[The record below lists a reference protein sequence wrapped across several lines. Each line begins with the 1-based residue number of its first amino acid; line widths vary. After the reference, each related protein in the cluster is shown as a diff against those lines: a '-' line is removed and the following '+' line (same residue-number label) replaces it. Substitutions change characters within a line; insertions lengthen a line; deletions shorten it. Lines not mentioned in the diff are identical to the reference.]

1 MIRVRLAEG
10 IEVNV
15 NTDDPNVAAQAAR
28 TYFRGAYPDQFEEW
42 RRTQMGLGTSV
53 RAGAA
58 RAIDEFQGQ
67 LYSAAEG
74 LGQMLNMP
82 NLQQIGR
89 EGRIRNAIEA
99 EAAQPEALR
108 TNILEAGSLGDVGR
122 AAAEIVTGSLPQ
134 TGGALAGALTGARLG
149 AGFGGLPGALVGGIL
164 GGTAASYLPT
174 AGANIQRQIQE
185 EAQRQGIP
193 ESEITQVPSPGA
205 AFGAAVPQAALESA
219 ADVATLGAGRFLR
232 RPATEVAGSLGQRVG
247 RGAAVGAATEP
258 PTEIAQT
265 AIERYQAGLPL
276 TGPEAGREYLEAGLG
291 GAIAGGVLGG
301 ATRGAF
307 GARPAPA
314 PTPEAETA
322 PTPAAEAAP
331 APAPR
336 FEPIA
341 LPERPEPFTTAEEA
355 EAFVAENPQFTPSI
369 PLPTPEAAVQFINT
383 ARLADWQQSVTTS
396 RQQAIDEF
404 LAKPA
409 PVPEGQTAMPVDRQQ
424 QIGELISNVAP
435 AIEAG
440 TFNLNN
446 FNAPAVA
453 RAALGAR
460 DIDPGRISKTELK
473 AVTDELNALAEAGY
487 LKKPTPRTFAL
498 NTEPVTPPAP
508 ARAEEQQAVQAFTEA
523 EEAGTLTPE
532 IMQRMGAAPI
542 QPTVVPED
550 EAALW
555 QGYSLNAGPQNRSPF
570 VQTARNIAQQRQ
582 RPFTRPELG
591 EFASALGAAPT
602 PEAQRVVIDDFTARR
617 QAPAPTAGPTPTT
630 SADAAK
636 SADPASG
643 AGAAT
648 ETAEEALLTPPKN
661 MPLKQSRKLID
672 NQYRDSFEG
681 GIFAKLLASPI
692 AFFNKQ
698 PRYQASAD
706 MMDRYYVRNHQGL
719 SDVTAL
725 YTPILEL
732 PAESQARAVMALQDA
747 SVNRRMW
754 NRDQFSAQENAAMD
768 GVIASMQRQLDFIID
783 SYVTEYFNPEN
794 AANPQERARLEAFQQ
809 KKGDRLIFDMPAEEV
824 RAASP
829 QGFAAAQSYNK
840 IRNPFYIPQIAQG
853 SHFVAAYERLPGG
866 KKRLVRIYFYNPIRG
881 IQKARRALGAQRD
894 FEAIAKQ
901 RLREEFPDSNRYYVM
916 ERGVESTVNEEA
928 ANLRRDGDFIAKYL
942 EELRQVSGKEAKQ
955 VIARMS
961 NQIDKAQM
969 DRIFRPNNDKLRAVI
984 LENAVD
990 YVRETMPN
998 YLIAANRLQAR
1009 RAVRED
1015 FNRSLEGYNN
1025 EERKYWDD
1033 TFNYASTPTEA
1044 FGTGRALAFF
1054 TYLGFNFS
1062 TAVIQFTQ
1070 NPTVLVPRLLR
1081 DGGGAIDT
1089 TRYALSAAKD
1099 VYGTLDIMKSLGNEL
1114 DYTNSLIKR
1123 GTLTADEVNAIKQG
1137 VRSGRLNPVQAVELR
1152 SSISA
1157 EDFRKVGAADK
1168 DATAIAEGANKVVDL
1183 SGRMLAAVDETNR
1196 LTAFL
1201 SAYRLAKARPDV
1213 MARAGRLDNREYRT
1227 PYEYAEAVVG
1237 DTNFRSVKEDRAL
1250 IQRFHP
1256 IAEVMTQFMSPVFK
1270 LMEIY
1275 ARSAAQTI
1283 RGLKTGD
1290 LEMARAAALQF
1301 AAMTTIQV
1309 ALAGI
1314 WSLPLAERMRE
1325 LIEFVMKEAFEDP
1338 VDLEQQLE
1346 RFLGNG
1352 FLASLL
1358 SYGLPHAQGTI
1369 SLNSRLKIDPL
1380 PQGSVTEWDA
1390 LSLLGPVGGFGTKAA
1405 DFYNAYKMGDTLGM
1419 LYAFPLMPTAAANL
1433 IKAGQL
1439 AIDEEQWTKRG
1450 GRIIAPEDV
1459 RKAAASGFVPPSVQ
1473 QAVGFAP
1480 PEFADIRRGAAR
1492 VKELENLNR
1501 DPTQRA
1507 NLELGR
1513 LLLRVLEA
1521 QRDGR
1526 QADAER
1532 YSNDYRRRF
1541 EEIAREQEDKPE
1553 AQKVR
1558 LNPQAILSRAQQDL
1572 LGRGSP
1578 EVLTRQARVP
1588 AREEAA
1594 RIAEEARWRE
1604 RP

>member
-15 NTDDPNVAAQAAR
+15 NTDDPKVAAQAAR
-28 TYFRGAYPDQFEEW
+28 TYFRGAYPEQFEEW
-42 RRTQMGLGTSV
+42 RRTQMGLGTSL
-53 RAGAA
+53 RSGAA
-58 RAIDEFQGQ
+58 RAIDEFQGA

-82 NLQQIGR
+82 SLQQTGR

-99 EAAQPEALR
+99 EASQPEALR
-108 TNILEAGSLGDVGR
+108 TSILDAGNLSDVGR

-149 AGFGGLPGALVGGIL
+149 AGFGPAGALIGGL
-164 GGTAASYLPT
+164 AGGTAASFLPT
-174 AGANIQRQIQE
+174 AGTNVQRQIQE
-185 EAQRQGIP
+185 EAQRQGVP
-193 ESEITQVPSPGA
+193 ESEITQIPSPGA
-205 AFGAAVPQAALESA
+205 AFATAVPQAALESA
-219 ADVATLGAGRFLR
+219 TDVATLGAGRFLR
-232 RPATEVAGSLGQRVG
+232 RPVTEAAGSLGQRLT
-247 RGAAVGAATEP
+247 RGAAVGVATEP
-258 PTEIAQT
+258 PTEVAQT
-265 AIERYQAGLPL
+265 ALERYQAGLPL
-276 TGPEAGREYLEAGLG
+276 TGPEAGREYLEAGLS

-314 PTPEAETA
+314 PTPEAEA
-322 PTPAAEAAP
+322 APAAEAPP
-331 APAPR
+331 APPPR

-341 LPERPEPFTTAEEA
+341 LPERPEPFATAEQA
-355 EAFVAENPQFTPSI
+355 EAFVAENPRFTPTI
-369 PLPTPEAAVQFINT
+369 PLPTPEAAVQVINA
-383 ARLADWQQSVTTS
+383 ARLADWQQSVTSS

-404 LAKPA
+404 VGKPA
-409 PVPEGQTAMPVDRQQ
+409 PAPEGQTVMPVDRQQ

-440 TFNLNN
+440 NFNLNS

-473 AVTDELNALAEAGY
+473 TITDELNALAEAGY
-487 LKKPTPRTFAL
+487 LKKPTPRTYAL

-508 ARAEEQQAVQAFTEA
+508 TQAEEAQAVQAFTEN

-532 IMQRMGAAPI
+532 IMQRMGATPL

-570 VQTARNIAQQRQ
+570 VQTVRNIAQERQ

-591 EFASALGAAPT
+591 EFASALSAAPT
-602 PEAQRVVIDDFTARR
+602 AEAQRAVIDDFTSRR
-617 QAPAPTAGPTPTT
+617 QASAAGPVPTT
-630 SADAAK
+630 SAEAAK
-636 SADPASG
+636 TKDPASG
-643 AGAAT
+643 AGEAT
-648 ETAEEALLTPPKN
+648 ETIEEALLTPPKN
-661 MPLKQSRKLID
+661 MPLKQQQKLID

-681 GIFAKLLASPI
+681 GVFAKLLASPI
-692 AFFNKQ
+692 AFFSKQ
-698 PRYQASAD
+698 PRYQTSAD
-706 MMDRYYVRNHQGL
+706 LMDRYYVRNHQGL
-719 SDVTAL
+719 SDVSGL

-732 PAESQARAVMALQDA
+732 PAESQARAILALQDA

-783 SYVTEYFNPEN
+783 SYVSEYFNP
-794 AANPQERARLEAFQQ
+794 ATATNPQERARLEAFQQ

-840 IRNPFYIPQIAQG
+840 IRNPFYIPQISQG
-853 SHFVAAYERLPGG
+853 SHFVAAYERLPGD
-866 KKRLVRIYFYNPIRG
+866 KKKLVRIYFYNPIKG
-881 IQKARRALGAQRD
+881 VQKARRALGMQRD
-894 FEAIAKQ
+894 FEAIALR
-901 RLREEFPDSNRYYVM
+901 RLREEFPDSKRYYVM
-916 ERGVESTVNEEA
+916 ERGVESTADQEA
-928 ANLRRDGDFIAKYL
+928 GNLRRDGDFIAKYL

-955 VIARMS
+955 IIARMS

-984 LENAVD
+984 PENAVD
-990 YVRETMPN
+990 YVRETIPN

-1009 RAVRED
+1009 RAVRDD

-1114 DYTNSLIKR
+1114 DYTNSLVKR
-1123 GTLTADEVNAIKQG
+1123 GVLTADEVNAIKQG

-1157 EDFRKVGAADK
+1157 DDFRKVGAADK
-1168 DATAIAEGANKVVDL
+1168 DATTLAKGANKVIDL

-1309 ALAGI
+1309 ALAGV

-1325 LIEFVMKEAFEDP
+1325 LVEFVMKEAFDDP
-1338 VDLEQQLE
+1338 ADLEQQLE

-1459 RKAAASGFVPPSVQ
+1459 RKAAASGIVPPSVQ

-1492 VKELENLNR
+1492 VKELESLNKDSTR
-1501 DPTQRA
+1501 RA
-1507 NLELGR
+1507 NLELSR

-1521 QRDGR
+1521 QQDGR

-1532 YSNDYRRRF
+1532 YSVEYRRRF
-1541 EEIAREQEDKPE
+1541 EEIAREQEGKPE
-1553 AQKVR
+1553 AQQVR
-1558 LNPQAILSRAQQDL
+1558 LNPQAIYNQAQQDL
-1572 LGRGSP
+1572 RGRGSP
-1578 EVLTRQARVP
+1578 EVLTRQTRVP
-1588 AREEAA
+1588 ARSEAA